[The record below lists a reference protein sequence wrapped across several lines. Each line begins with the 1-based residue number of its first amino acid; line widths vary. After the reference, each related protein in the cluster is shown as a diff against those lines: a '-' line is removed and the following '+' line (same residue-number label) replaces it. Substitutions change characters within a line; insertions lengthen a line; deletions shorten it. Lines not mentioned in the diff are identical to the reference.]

1 MDTSQPVV
9 DRTDYQATP
18 TPNVVVDE
26 KRDEMT
32 EDAPLTWTAA
42 EYIHLEKGAIWF
54 VLFGLVVLGL
64 IALDIFLLHAYTFTA
79 LVIVMAVAMIIY
91 IRRPPREI
99 AYSLSETKGLYVA
112 DKLYPYGEY
121 KGFGIVR
128 DGVHTSIFLM
138 PTKRFSPGLSVYFPP
153 ELGEKITNILGA
165 NLPMQEIKLDL
176 IDRLIRL
183 LRI

>member
-1 MDTSQPVV
+1 MDDTQPVV
-9 DRTDYQATP
+9 DKTDYKVTP
-18 TPNVVVDE
+18 APNVVVDQ

-32 EDAPLTWTAA
+32 EEAPLTWTAA

-54 VLFGLVVLGL
+54 VVFGLVVLSL

-91 IRRPPREI
+91 VRRPPREI
-99 AYSLSETKGLYVA
+99 AYSLSSSKGLYVA

-121 KGFGIVR
+121 KGFGIVH
-128 DGVHTSIFLM
+128 DGVHTSIFLV

-153 ELGEKITNILGA
+153 ELGDDISDILGS
-165 NLPMQEIKLDL
+165 NLPMQDIKLDL